1 MMYTCPICNKQ
12 YSTATEMAVCVTK
25 CAREADKERNEELL
39 AKLDKEVTNAIDA
52 ARTAIDKY
60 NMASKEHYY
69 DFTIHKNRKL
79 VLIEGGLE
87 APRGEIGVKNE
98 AEDLAKD
105 FKTYLNKE
113 YGKAAQETKL
123 DPLTKRV
130 REIGAEA
137 YKTVADSGFASEED
151 LAEIQRTIDSYE
163 EEFAKLTNAIE
174 KQKYIEEYQKAVNF
188 IKMAYELFA

>member
-25 CAREADKERNEELL
+25 CAREADKERNERLL
-39 AKLDKEVTNAIDA
+39 ADLDKEVTNAIDA

-79 VLIEGGLE
+79 VLIEGDLE
-87 APRGEIGVKNE
+87 APRGEISVKNE
-98 AEDLAKD
+98 TEDLAKD

-137 YKTVADSGFASEED
+137 YKTVEDSGFASKED

-163 EEFAKLTNAIE
+163 KEFAKLTNAIE